1 MGFVRRSLRRLHLAG
16 RKEEKT
22 IGIRNQGAQSRGFC
36 ALEYL
41 TTLEDVRTV
50 LREEVDRYTYPGIP
64 SWYLRTG

>member
-1 MGFVRRSLRRLHLAG
+1 MGPDTLLSWAHRYLPKLVGDRTL
-16 RKEEKT
+16 
-22 IGIRNQGAQSRGFC
+22 GAPCGGFCVFC

-41 TTLEDVRTV
+41 TTLKDVRTV